1 MKAVLITDKK
11 EALEVIHGTYLVD
24 HLAGVTYKDL
34 VNTFGEPTFSTE
46 DDGDGKINFEW
57 VFKFGKDIFTV
68 YDWKVYP
75 DYARHIMGRVG
86 EMQFHVGGKTNASAF
101 VRYIQKSVMQAV

>member
-1 MKAVLITDKK
+1 MKAALITDKK
-11 EALEVIHGTYLVD
+11 EALEGINGTHLVD
-24 HLAGVTYKDL
+24 HLTGVTYNDL

-46 DDGDGKINFEW
+46 DDGDGKINYEW
-57 VFKFGKDIFTV
+57 VFKFGNEIFTV
-68 YDWKVYP
+68 YDWKVYA
-75 DYARHIMGRVG
+75 DYARHIMGRAG